1 MCKIIIADK
10 LSQYP
15 ELEGKRVAFFWL
27 SEDDLGTFY
36 IYTSNDPRAAFLSDL
51 GFVTPDSVKSLITSD
66 QDFSITVSA
75 ENADLLTDVDI
86 IITYGTESLVN
97 AMQADGRFA
106 NIPAV
111 KRGRFPYQ
119 NLFGQLSKA
128 DYEAIACAM
137 EAMGI
142 AELADKSVDSLSGG
156 QRQRVWIAL
165 VLAQDTDI
173 LLLDEPT
180 TYLDIAYQVEILDCL
195 AKLNKLKKTT
205 IVAILHDINL
215 SIRYADHIFAM
226 KKGQLLAEGTPR
238 DIITTDL
245 MKEVYSMES
254 SIITDPETGDPY
266 VIPRSKAG

>member
-1 MCKIIIADK
+1 MDGFALSHDFCAKNISTGYEEK
-10 LSQYP
+10 LILEDMNITIPAGKFSVLIGPNGCGKSTLLKSFARLLKPKCGNVLLDGKSIY
-15 ELEGKRVAFFWL
+15 ELPTQHLAKEIGLLPQSPIVPA
-27 SEDDLGTFY
+27 G
-36 IYTSNDPRAAFLSDL
+36 
-51 GFVTPDSVKSLITSD
+51 
-66 QDFSITVSA
+66 ITV
-75 ENADLLTDVDI
+75 ADLV
-86 IITYGTESLVN
+86 
-97 AMQADGRFA
+97 A
-106 NIPAV
+106 
-111 KRGRFPYQ
+111 RGRFPYQ

-142 AELADKSVDSLSGG
+142 AKLADKSVDSLSGG

-245 MKEVYSMES
+245 MKEVYGMES

>member
-1 MCKIIIADK
+1 MDGFALSHDFCAKNISTGYEEK
-10 LSQYP
+10 LI
-15 ELEGKRVAFFWL
+15 LE
-27 SEDDLGTFY
+27 DM
-36 IYTSNDPRAAFLSDL
+36 N
-51 GFVTPDSVKSLITSD
+51 IT
-66 QDFSITVSA
+66 
-75 ENADLLTDVDI
+75 
-86 IITYGTESLVN
+86 
-97 AMQADGRFA
+97 
-106 NIPAV
+106 IPAGKFSV
-111 KRGRFPYQ
+111 LIGPNGCGKSTLLKSFARLLKPKCG
-119 NLFGQLSKA
+119 NVLLDGKSI
-128 DYEAIACAM
+128 YELPTQHLAKEIGLLPQSPIVPAGIKWQTWLREEGFLIRIFSGSCQRLTMRLLPALWT
-137 EAMGI
+137 MGI

-245 MKEVYSMES
+245 MKEVYGMES

>member
-1 MCKIIIADK
+1 
-10 LSQYP
+10 
-15 ELEGKRVAFFWL
+15 
-27 SEDDLGTFY
+27 
-36 IYTSNDPRAAFLSDL
+36 
-51 GFVTPDSVKSLITSD
+51 
-66 QDFSITVSA
+66 
-75 ENADLLTDVDI
+75 
-86 IITYGTESLVN
+86 
-97 AMQADGRFA
+97 
-106 NIPAV
+106 
-111 KRGRFPYQ
+111 
-119 NLFGQLSKA
+119 
-128 DYEAIACAM
+128 M

-226 KKGQLLAEGTPR
+226 KKGQLLAEGTPG

-245 MKEVYSMES
+245 MKEVYGMES